1 MTWKEGDESKQDSR
15 LKFNNSL
22 KILLPVKEKEAD

>member
-1 MTWKEGDESKQDSR
+1 MTLKEGEESKQDSR
-15 LKFNNSL
+15 LNFTNSL